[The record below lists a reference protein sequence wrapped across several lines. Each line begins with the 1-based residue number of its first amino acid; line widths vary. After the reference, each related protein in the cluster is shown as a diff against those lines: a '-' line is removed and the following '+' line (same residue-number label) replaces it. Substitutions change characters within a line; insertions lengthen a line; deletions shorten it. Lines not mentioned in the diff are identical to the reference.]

1 MGAFALRVAL
11 PLIIQGA
18 GTGATLLLTVAL
30 ARYAGPDT
38 QAIFAKFRYWT
49 DLAISIALF
58 GLPQAYVYLINKEHI
73 SGEDLWQMTILYS
86 LFVIPI
92 VLLFSLV
99 SLNIGLLEPVGRI
112 PHVLTASLIAFGVG
126 TLVYQRLERSIR
138 LTRNEELGFS
148 VVTALPALSLL
159 FVYLFWFG
167 KDSTLHYDVL
177 YAAAALISTV
187 AAMFIGR
194 PETGWRLMSLGNVG
208 KTLRVVRVVFPM
220 MASHSLHSFF
230 QAVLYAAQPATVIW
244 LLQGMGGSLADVS
257 FFNIAALAVVLC
269 NLAFQYVSPLA
280 FNLWSKSDRVLDLRV
295 TRNLGVAL
303 SVAGG
308 LLFALTMPFLPW
320 ALTFGLGPAYAKAGG
335 AMQIFALA
343 AAPVVFTRFMSPA
356 VHASG
361 RPHWNTASCIS
372 RIGSALL
379 VQLMLT
385 KMGLGP
391 LAAASFGWLAGE
403 WMAAALTLLLVSS
416 RPQNPRATSPGLDI
430 CIDN

>member
-1 MGAFALRVAL
+1 MPQPRNTAAIARRLAL
-11 PLIIQGA
+11 PIIIQGA

-73 SGEDLWQMTILYS
+73 GGEDLSQMTILYS
-86 LFVIPI
+86 LFITPI
-92 VLLFSLV
+92 VLLCSLV
-99 SLNIGLLEPVGRI
+99 SLNAGLLEPVESI
-112 PHVLTASLIAFGVG
+112 PHVLTAFLIAFGVG

-138 LTRNEELGFS
+138 LTRNDELGFS

-159 FVYLFWFG
+159 FVYLLWFKKG
-167 KDSTLHYDVL
+167 APLHYDVL

-187 AAMFIGR
+187 AAIFIGR
-194 PETGWRLMSLGNVG
+194 SGTGWRPTSLGDVG
-208 KTLRVVRVVFPM
+208 NALRAVRVVFPL
-220 MASHSLHSFF
+220 MASHSSHSFF
-230 QAVLYAAQPATVIW
+230 QAVLYTAQPAAAIW
-244 LLQGMGGSLADVS
+244 LIQALGGSLAEIS
-257 FFNIAALAVVLC
+257 FFNIAALTVVLC
-269 NLAFQYVSPLA
+269 NLTFQYLSPLS
-280 FNLWSKSDRVLDLRV
+280 FNLWSQRDRILDLGI
-295 TRNLGVAL
+295 TRNFGLTL
-303 SVAGG
+303 SIAVG

-320 ALTFGLGPAYAKAGG
+320 AATFGLGPAYAKAGG
-335 AMQIFALA
+335 AMQIFALT

-361 RPHWNTASCIS
+361 RPHWNTASSIS

-379 VQLMLT
+379 VQLTLT
-385 KMGLGP
+385 KIGLGP

-403 WMAAALTLLLVSS
+403 WIAAALTLLLVSS
-416 RPQNPRATSPGLDI
+416 KSQSPTRLT
-430 CIDN
+430 